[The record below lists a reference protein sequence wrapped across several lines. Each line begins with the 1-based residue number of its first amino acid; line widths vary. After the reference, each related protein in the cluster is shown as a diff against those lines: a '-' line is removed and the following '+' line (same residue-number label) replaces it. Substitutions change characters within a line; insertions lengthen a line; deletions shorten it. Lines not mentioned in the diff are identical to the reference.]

1 VILKKRMT
9 YMVLELITPK
19 INDLLGAK
27 GVLTK
32 GPIYAI
38 ERNKVLEKISFKKSN
53 DLIIGKT

>member
-1 VILKKRMT
+1 
-9 YMVLELITPK
+9 MVLELITPK